1 MVKIVIRV
9 QKVRLYPNQTMKKV
23 IDDLCDYRR
32 YCWNRGLALWNDM
45 YDSSLVLDDKKL
57 KPSKR
62 KVRDELVA
70 NKEDWQYQ
78 LSARCLQLAISD
90 LGKAWSNF
98 FNKAMPDWGKPK
110 FKSKKASRQG
120 FKTDRAKIIN
130 GKLRLDK
137 PRGKT
142 WYDIKFKGAK
152 SLAGDLKVV
161 SVYRENGKYWA
172 SLPFEVEIA
181 KKNKTSNK
189 TAVDINVGH
198 FNYTEGKVNT
208 LPNHLKKLYKRI
220 KYYQRQLARKRIV
233 NGRKATQSHNYIKTR
248 AKLQR
253 DYRKVA
259 NIQHDIIHKFTT
271 KLVSDYDKIAI
282 EDLDVKKMQ
291 MTHVASK
298 GLQRSLFGYFRQVLT
313 YKAEWYSRYLKLADK
328 YYPSTQRC
336 SNCDHIKTGEDKIG
350 LDGNQKYKTKH
361 NEYICYACGFEMD
374 RDENAVKNLLALLD

>member
-1 MVKIVIRV
+1 M
-9 QKVRLYPNQTMKKV
+9 RLYPNQTMKKV

-233 NGRKATQSHNYIKTR
+233 NGRKATQSHNYVKTR

>member
-1 MVKIVIRV
+1 MKIVIRV

-233 NGRKATQSHNYIKTR
+233 NGRKATQSHNYVKTR

-271 KLVSDYDKIAI
+271 KLVSDYDKIVI
-282 EDLDVKKMQ
+282 EDLEVKKMQ

-374 RDENAVKNLLALLD
+374 RDENAV

>member
-1 MVKIVIRV
+1 MIRT
-9 QKVRLYPNQTMKKV
+9 QKVRLYPNKTMKKV

-32 YCWNRGLALWNDM
+32 YCWNQGLALWNDM
-45 YDSSLVLDDKKL
+45 YDSSLILEDKKL
-57 KPSKR
+57 KPSER
-62 KVRDELVA
+62 KVRDELVT

-98 FNKAMPDWGKPK
+98 FNRAMSDWGKPK
-110 FKSKKASRQG
+110 FKSKKAPRQG
-120 FKTDRAKIIN
+120 FKTDRAKIVN
-130 GKLRLDK
+130 GRLRLDK
-137 PRGKT
+137 PLGIKV
-142 WYDIKFKGAK
+142 WYDIKFKGANA
-152 SLAGDLKVV
+152 LDGDLKVV
-161 SVYRENGKYWA
+161 SIYRENDKYWA
-172 SLPFEVEIA
+172 SLPFEVEIT
-181 KKNKTSNK
+181 KKDKTSNK

-220 KYYQRQLARKRIV
+220 KHYQRQLARKRVI
-233 NGRKATQSHNYIKTR
+233 NGKKAAKTNNYVKTR

-271 KLVSDYDKIAI
+271 KLVSDYDKIVI
-282 EDLDVKKMQ
+282 EDLEVKKMQ
-291 MTHVASK
+291 MTYVASK

-313 YKAEWYSRYLKLADK
+313 YKAEWYDKEIVLANQF
-328 YYPSTQRC
+328 YPSTQRC
-336 SNCDHIKTGEDKIG
+336 SKCGYIKTGKDKVG

-361 NEYICYACGFEMD
+361 NEYICYECGFEID
-374 RDENAVKNLLALLD
+374 RDENAVKNLLALIF

>member
-1 MVKIVIRV
+1 MMIRT
-9 QKVRLYPNQTMKKV
+9 QKVRLYPNKTMKKV

-32 YCWNRGLALWNDM
+32 YCWNQGLALWNDM
-45 YDSSLVLDDKKL
+45 YDSSLILEDKKL
-57 KPSKR
+57 KPSER
-62 KVRDELVA
+62 KVRDELVT

-98 FNKAMPDWGKPK
+98 FNRAMSDWGKPK
-110 FKSKKASRQG
+110 FKSKKAPRQG
-120 FKTDRAKIIN
+120 FKTDRAKIVN
-130 GKLRLDK
+130 GRLRLDK
-137 PRGKT
+137 PLGIKV
-142 WYDIKFKGAK
+142 WYDIKFKRAK
-152 SLAGDLKVV
+152 ALDGDLKVV
-161 SVYRENGKYWA
+161 SIYRENDKYWA
-172 SLPFEVEIA
+172 SLPFEVEIT
-181 KKNKTSNK
+181 KKDKSSNK

-220 KYYQRQLARKRIV
+220 KHYQRQLARKRVI
-233 NGRKATQSHNYIKTR
+233 NGKKAAKTNNYVKTR

-271 KLVSDYDKIAI
+271 KLVSDYDKIVI
-282 EDLDVKKMQ
+282 EDLEVKKMQ

-313 YKAEWYSRYLKLADK
+313 YKAEWYDKEIVLANQF
-328 YYPSTQRC
+328 YPSTQRC
-336 SNCDHIKTGEDKIG
+336 SKCGYIKTGKDKVG

-361 NEYICYACGFEMD
+361 NEYICYECGFEID
-374 RDENAVKNLLALLD
+374 RDENAVKNLLALIF

>member
-1 MVKIVIRV
+1 MIRV

-110 FKSKKASRQG
+110 FKSRKASRQG

-233 NGRKATQSHNYIKTR
+233 NGRKATQSHNYVKTR

>member
-1 MVKIVIRV
+1 
-9 QKVRLYPNQTMKKV
+9 MKKV
-23 IDDLCDYRR
+23 LDDLCDYRR
-32 YCWNRGLALWNDM
+32 YCWNQGLALWNDM

-57 KPSKR
+57 RPTMY
-62 KVRDELVA
+62 KVRKEMTV
-70 NKEDWQYQ
+70 NKEIWQYQ
-78 LSARCLQLAISD
+78 LSSRCLYQTIED
-90 LGKAWSNF
+90 LGKAWDNF
-98 FNKAMPDWGKPK
+98 FNKALPDWGKPK
-110 FKSKKASRQG
+110 YKSKKASRQG
-120 FKTDRAKIIN
+120 FKTDRAKIVN

-137 PRGKT
+137 PHRIKT

-152 SLAGDLKVV
+152 SLDGDLKVV
-161 SVYRENGKYWA
+161 SIYRENGKYWA
-172 SLPFEVEIA
+172 SLPFEAEIA
-181 KKNKTSNK
+181 KKTKTGNK
-189 TAVDINVGH
+189 TAVDVNVGH

-220 KYYQRQLARKRIV
+220 KHYQRQLARKRVV
-233 NGRKATQSHNYIKTR
+233 NGKKATKSNNYVKTR

-271 KLVSDYDKIAI
+271 KLVSDYDEVVI

-313 YKAEWYSRYLKLADK
+313 YKADWYGKKIVLADQ

-336 SNCDHIKTGEDKIG
+336 SECGYIKTGEDKVG
-350 LDGNQKYKTKH
+350 LNGNRKHGTKH
-361 NEYICYACGFEMD
+361 NEYICYECGSIMD
-374 RDENAVKNLLALLD
+374 RDENAVMNLLNLVA

>member
-1 MVKIVIRV
+1 MIRT
-9 QKVRLYPNQTMKKV
+9 QKVRLYPNKTMKKV

-32 YCWNRGLALWNDM
+32 YCWNQGLALWNDM
-45 YDSSLVLDDKKL
+45 YDSSLILEDKKL
-57 KPSKR
+57 KPSER
-62 KVRDELVA
+62 KVRDELVT

-98 FNKAMPDWGKPK
+98 FNRAMSDWGKPK
-110 FKSKKASRQG
+110 FKSKKAPRQG
-120 FKTDRAKIIN
+120 FKTDRAKIVN
-130 GKLRLDK
+130 GRLRLDK
-137 PRGKT
+137 PLGIKV

-152 SLAGDLKVV
+152 ALDGDLKVV
-161 SVYRENGKYWA
+161 SIYRENDKYWA

-181 KKNKTSNK
+181 KKIKTGNK
-189 TAVDINVGH
+189 TAIDVNVGH

-220 KYYQRQLARKRIV
+220 KHYQRQLARKRVI
-233 NGRKATQSHNYIKTR
+233 NGKKAAKTNNYVKTR

-271 KLVSDYDKIAI
+271 KLVSDYDKIVI
-282 EDLDVKKMQ
+282 EDLEVKKMQ

-313 YKAEWYSRYLKLADK
+313 YKAEWYDKEIVLANQF
-328 YYPSTQRC
+328 YPSTQRC
-336 SNCDHIKTGEDKIG
+336 SKCGYIKTGKDKVG

-361 NEYICYACGFEMD
+361 NEYICYECGFEID
-374 RDENAVKNLLALLD
+374 RDENAVKNLLALIF